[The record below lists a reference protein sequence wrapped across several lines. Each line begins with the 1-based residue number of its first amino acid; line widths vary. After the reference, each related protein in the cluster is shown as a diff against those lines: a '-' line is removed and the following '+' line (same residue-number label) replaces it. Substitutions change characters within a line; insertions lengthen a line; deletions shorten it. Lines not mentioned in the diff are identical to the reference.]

1 MVKYGCAPSSWVLR
15 MQKSASQG
23 GLCAYLLQSLA
34 CAAVETVI
42 HPTGFKSLEA
52 EHPVIFAR
60 LQLASVFG
68 FGVVMMVPDL
78 LDQGKFRVAVEIVPG
93 EPEMVVEGS
102 SFWVFYVASVSVK
115 S

>member
-1 MVKYGCAPSSWVLR
+1 
-15 MQKSASQG
+15 
-23 GLCAYLLQSLA
+23 
-34 CAAVETVI
+34 
-42 HPTGFKSLEA
+42 
-52 EHPVIFAR
+52 
-60 LQLASVFG
+60 
-68 FGVVMMVPDL
+68 MMIPDL